1 MGNSHTTKHNADD
14 VADHGAEHGVED
26 LAGQGQAADDGA
38 HEIPQRSETL
48 GTSFESDMYVDK

>member
-14 VADHGAEHGVED
+14 VADHGVED